1 MTEQAKHA
9 RGEWK
14 AGTTAN
20 TWCKVYADGR
30 KVASIHPIHAEGA
43 RQKGD
48 FDMEGAI
55 TNLIASAPD
64 LLQALK
70 LLEWSNFDMDR
81 HDMYCPACGST
92 HDQGHQAD
100 CVVMLAIN
108 KAEGRAKP

>member
-14 AGTTAN
+14 AGRTTN

-48 FDMEGAI
+48 FDMEEAI

-108 KAEGRAKP
+108 KAEGRA